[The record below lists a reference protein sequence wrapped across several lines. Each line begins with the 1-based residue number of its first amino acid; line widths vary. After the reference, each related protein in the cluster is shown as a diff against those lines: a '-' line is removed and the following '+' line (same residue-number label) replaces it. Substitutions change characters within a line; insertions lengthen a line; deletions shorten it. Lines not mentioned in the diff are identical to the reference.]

1 MEKNKVRY
9 INNSFL
15 PAVNPEELDYANS
28 ESLKNLNITFNINL
42 HLNKK

>member
-15 PAVNPEELDYANS
+15 PVVNLKELDYANS
-28 ESLKNLNITFNINL
+28 ECLKNLNITFNINL